1 MSCFTVTG
9 IRSGKAL
16 QNVRIKEANVCA
28 LGLQAQQ
35 TQQTETEGLAFLS
48 PRMSRLGVVPLGG
61 VALCDSVTESRFASK
76 EEDLRYSITF

>member
-16 QNVRIKEANVCA
+16 QNLRIKEANVRA
-28 LGLQAQQ
+28 LGLQA
-35 TQQTETEGLAFLS
+35 QQTETEGLAFLS